1 MHAQQQRVCH
11 LVAQAFEE
19 GGLQLRHKWL
29 QAWPSLADEEA
40 QGVQDGRLDLPGEA
54 VTNDA
59 DEAALQPPQAIGLC
73 PPGSDNPEGLNF
85 HSICCHTAVASV
97 RGRGCA

>member
-1 MHAQQQRVCH
+1 MFQSHDHLRIQPDDTRDAVHAQQQRVCH

-29 QAWPSLADEEA
+29 QARAGLADEEA

-54 VTNDA
+54 VTNNA
-59 DEAALQPPQAIGLC
+59 DEWPCSRHKRL
-73 PPGSDNPEGLNF
+73 GSVHLAMT
-85 HSICCHTAVASV
+85 IRRA
-97 RGRGCA
+97 